1 MVPKMLYN
9 DRVKYLIKNYKG
21 GASQIAPDL
30 MFASGHSISLQV
42 SRQSTCNRVDKRGCH
57 LQLHICVKMGL
68 LTILTLR
75 KGRENCVGTRPAT
88 QRQISGSP

>member
-9 DRVKYLIKNYKG
+9 DRAKYLIKNYKG

-30 MFASGHSISLQV
+30 MFASGHNIGLQV

-68 LTILTLR
+68 LTHPDSKKGKR
-75 KGRENCVGTRPAT
+75 KLCGY
-88 QRQISGSP
+88 